1 MYCRNCGK
9 EIPDG
14 SQFCKYCGATQK
26 GEVKVP
32 QPPINAQT
40 SIPKNESE
48 DSGNATKF
56 IIAMGVI
63 VALFMGYFLF
73 LHKPTID
80 PKNYLRME
88 FSGSEGDCH
97 RSLYIDYEGLTRAIG
112 SKAIQRATQEV
123 SPTFWLWW
131 GDPND
136 YDDQEFVEYLYDF
149 DIDYVLDKK
158 NGDVCNVRI
167 TLGDL
172 GYATGAETLS
182 ELNEIMKINLK
193 SPVSFVISGL
203 DSNGSSSIPAD
214 DSGSSDNGGSSSGE
228 QTTEYGKV
236 EILKNKIKI
245 RQWAST
251 SAPQIGFVNAGEVYT
266 IYGVHEADGYTWYCI
281 GNEMYIATKEGD
293 WTRHINN

>member
-14 SQFCKYCGATQK
+14 STFCKYCGATQK

-32 QPPINAQT
+32 QPPINTQT
-40 SIPKNESE
+40 NIPENESE

-80 PKNYLRME
+80 PSQFVSME
-88 FSGSEGDCH
+88 FHGSEGDCH
-97 RSLYIDYEGLTRAIG
+97 WNLYVDYEALTRSIGRDAITRAIQ
-112 SKAIQRATQEV
+112 KV
-123 SPTFWLWW
+123 SPSYWIWW

-136 YDDQEFVEYLYDF
+136 YDDQDFVEFLYDF
-149 DIDYVLDKK
+149 DVDYVLDKK
-158 NGDVCNVRI
+158 NGDVCMVRI
-167 TLGDL
+167 IPGDL
-172 GYATGAETLS
+172 GYATGATTLS
-182 ELNEIMKINLK
+182 ELNDIMKINIK
-193 SPVSFVISGL
+193 SPVSFTISGL
-203 DSNGSSSIPAD
+203 DSNGSSSIPSD
-214 DSGSSDNGGSSSGE
+214 DSGGSGNNSSPSQE
-228 QTTEYGKV
+228 TTEYGKV

-251 SAPQIGFVNAGEVYT
+251 SAPQIGYVNSGEVYT

>member
-32 QPPINAQT
+32 QTPRNTQVNNPDNK
-40 SIPKNESE
+40 SG

-56 IIAMGVI
+56 IIVMGVI
-63 VALFMGYFLF
+63 VALIMGYLLF
-73 LHKPTID
+73 FHKPTID
-80 PKNYLRME
+80 PKNYLSME
-88 FSGSEGDCH
+88 FYGSEGDCH
-97 RSLYIDYEGLTRAIG
+97 RTLYIDYEGLTRAIG
-112 SKAIQRATQEV
+112 SDAITRAIQKV
-123 SPTFWLWW
+123 NPTYWYWW

-149 DIDYVLDKK
+149 EVDYIPDAK
-158 NGDVCNVRI
+158 NGDVFTVRI
-167 TLGDL
+167 MPGEL
-172 GYATGAETLS
+172 GYETGAENIQQ
-182 ELNEIMKINLK
+182 LNDIMKINLK
-193 SPVSFVISGL
+193 SSATFVVSGL
-203 DSNGSSSIPAD
+203 ESSGASIPMDGSSS
-214 DSGSSDNGGSSSGE
+214 GSGGSSSSE

-251 SAPQIGFVNAGEVYT
+251 SAPQVGYVNAGEVYT

>member
-56 IIAMGVI
+56 IIVMGVI

-73 LHKPTID
+73 FHKPTID
-80 PKNYLRME
+80 PQNYLTME
-88 FSGSEGDCH
+88 FSGYEGDCH
-97 RSLYIDYEGLTRAIG
+97 RTLLIDYEGLTRAIG
-112 SKAIQRATQEV
+112 SDAITRAIQKV
-123 SPTFWLWW
+123 NPSYWIWW

-136 YDDQEFVEYLYDF
+136 YNDEDFVQFLYDF
-149 DIDYVLDKK
+149 DVDYNPDAK
-158 NGDVCNVRI
+158 NGDVFTARI
-167 TLGDL
+167 TLGEL
-172 GYATGAETLS
+172 GYETGANTLE
-182 ELNEIMKINLK
+182 ELNSIMRINLK
-193 SPVSFVISGL
+193 PTATFVVSGL
-203 DSNGSSSIPAD
+203 GSNGASIPMD
-214 DSGSSDNGGSSSGE
+214 GSGNSGNGSSSGE